1 MVEGKRKDEDERKKE
16 RKDEDEDIDLSWIE
30 NEEKM
35 CKIDEN
41 GTREPMKEIA
51 MFFVYVNT
59 EFAIEQITKESEKVI
74 NNAVSKERLLQ
85 IIQTRRNPNKNQIK
99 KYRLDDILSFQ
110 VDLGPDSIESFLRA
124 DLDDMQDIFLKS
136 VPIFNEIDCLPSIF
150 IFHDIN
156 SLYFIFREIQ
166 ASGKSILK
174 RSGSSS
180 DGSSN
185 GTSSSS
191 NNNQTKKVRIVE
203 LLETANK
210 VTTEYKRKSVKAKLS
225 AFKKSMKQRG

>member
-1 MVEGKRKDEDERKKE
+1 MVEEKSKKE
-16 RKDEDEDIDLSWIE
+16 DKKEEEDIDLSWIE

-74 NNAVSKERLLQ
+74 NNAISKERLLQ
-85 IIQTRRNPNKNQIK
+85 IIQTRRNPNKTQIK

-110 VDLGPDSIESFLRA
+110 IDLGPDSIESFLRA
-124 DLDDMQDIFLKS
+124 DLDDMQDVFLKS

-174 RSGSSS
+174 RS
-180 DGSSN
+180 DGSSNN

-191 NNNQTKKVRIVE
+191 NNQTKKVRIVD
-203 LLETANK
+203 LLEAAK
-210 VTTEYKRKSVKAKLS
+210 PVIQASEYKRKSVKAKLS
-225 AFKKSMKQRG
+225 AFKKSMKSRG

>member
-1 MVEGKRKDEDERKKE
+1 MVERKK
-16 RKDEDEDIDLSWIE
+16 EDEDIDLSWIE

-41 GTREPMKEIA
+41 GTREPMKKIA
-51 MFFVYVNT
+51 MFFVYVNK

-85 IIQTRRNPNKNQIK
+85 IIQTRRNPNKTQIK

-110 VDLGPDSIESFLRA
+110 IDLGPDSIESFLRA
-124 DLDDMQDIFLKS
+124 DLDDMQDVFLKS

-156 SLYFIFREIQ
+156 SLYFIFREIE

-174 RSGSSS
+174 RSDGRNGSSSDGRNGSSS
-180 DGSSN
+180 DGSCY
-185 GTSSSS
+185 
-191 NNNQTKKVRIVE
+191 NNNQTKKVRIVD
-203 LLETANK
+203 LLEAAKPVAPTS
-210 VTTEYKRKSVKAKLS
+210 EYKRKSVKVKLS
-225 AFKKSMKQRG
+225 AFKKSMKSRG

>member
-1 MVEGKRKDEDERKKE
+1 MVEEKSKKE
-16 RKDEDEDIDLSWIE
+16 DKKEEDIDLSWIE

-35 CKIDEN
+35 CKIDET

-51 MFFVYVNT
+51 MFYVYVNT

-74 NNAVSKERLLQ
+74 NNAISKERLLQ
-85 IIQTRRNPNKNQIK
+85 IIQTRRNPNKTQIK

-110 VDLGPDSIESFLRA
+110 IDLGPNNIESFLRA
-124 DLDDMQDIFLKS
+124 DLDDMSDIFLKS

-156 SLYFIFREIQ
+156 SLYFIFREIE

-174 RSGSSS
+174 
-180 DGSSN
+180 N
-185 GTSSSS
+185 GTTT
-191 NNNQTKKVRIVE
+191 NNRSTKKVRIADLFEEAKQMAPV
-203 LLETANK
+203 N
-210 VTTEYKRKSVKAKLS
+210 EYKRKSVKAKLS